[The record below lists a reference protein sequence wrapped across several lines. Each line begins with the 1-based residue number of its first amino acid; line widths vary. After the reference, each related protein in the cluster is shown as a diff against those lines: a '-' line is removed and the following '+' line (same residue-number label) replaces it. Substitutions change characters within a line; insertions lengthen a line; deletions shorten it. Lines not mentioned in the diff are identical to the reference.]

1 MKFVKINASRGYGDD
16 VWEVIATNGDSYTLK
31 NTRTAEKKEMY
42 KVHTYFDKDCSAA
55 NRSFLLGKVEAAK
68 AIGKPKKKPGKK

>member
-31 NTRTAEKKEMY
+31 NTRTAERKEMY
-42 KVHTYFDKDCSAA
+42 KAHTYFDKECSAV
-55 NRSFLLGKVEAAK
+55 NRACAK
-68 AIGKPKKKPGKK
+68 SIGMPKKKPGKK